1 MQHTHLFMP
10 LALISAMA
18 AVQQVY
24 AADEFIVRDIKID
37 GLVRLTPTNVYGM
50 LPVNAGDRVNDTTI
64 ANAIR
69 ALYATGLF
77 DDIKASQEADVLI
90 FTVVERPLI
99 SKVEFKGN
107 KLIPK
112 EALEEG
118 LKKMGIAEGEVLK
131 KSALQTIETELEQQY
146 MQQGRYDADVKVIT
160 TAKPNNRVDLTVDF
174 VEGKAAKVVDI
185 NIIGNT
191 VFQESEI
198 KQAFAVKESG
208 WSSIVTR
215 NDRYAREKMAA
226 SLEALRALYLNKGY
240 INFNITNSNLNLSE
254 DKKNIFV
261 EVAVEEGEQF
271 KFGETKFLGD
281 ALYKPEEL
289 KALKIYKDGETYSQ
303 EKVNA
308 VKQLLLRKY
317 GNAGYYYAE
326 VNMVPEIN
334 KETKLVDLNYYI
346 NPGQQVT
353 VRRINFMGNTKTAD
367 EVLRREMRQ
376 MEGALAS
383 NEKIDLSKVRLERTG
398 FFKTV
403 DIKPAR
409 IPNVSDQVD
418 LNINVEE
425 QHSGTSTLA
434 VGFSQSGG
442 VTFQAGLSQ
451 TNFLGTGNSVAIDL
465 SRSETQD
472 YYNLSVTDPYFTI
485 DGVRRGYNMY
495 YRKTKLDD
503 NYNVNNYVTDSLGGG
518 ITFGYPI
525 DENQSISAG
534 LNIDQTDVTTGP
546 YVSTYVRDYLLANG
560 GKAKGQGKYCSTD
573 KLMSQRE
580 IEKARDGVNYV
591 EPNPIPAGYDDA
603 LCVNTAN
610 ANADVGFTPFDNQFG
625 GDFLTYNLN
634 LGWSFNTLNRP
645 VFPTNGM
652 SHRVNAEIALP
663 GSDVE
668 YQKLTY
674 DAQAFLPLPYD
685 FVLRGYGKLGY
696 GNDLPFY
703 KNFYA
708 GGFGSVRGYDNST
721 LGPKYPAVTNNESRN
736 IDYNPEEVG
745 GNALIQ
751 FGAELAL
758 PLPFKGDWTRQ
769 VRPVLFAEG
778 AQVFDTQ
785 CSIPSGKLYLAGTPT
800 DPGVDA
806 KKYCEDNFGF
816 DAENMRYSVGVGFTW
831 ITMIGPLSLS
841 YAYPLNDKPGDQTKN
856 IQFEIGRTF

>member
-10 LALISAMA
+10 LALVSAMA
-18 AVQQVY
+18 VAQQVY
-24 AADEFIVRDIKID
+24 AAEDFIVQDIKFD
-37 GLVRLTPTNVYGM
+37 GLVRLTPENVYG
-50 LPVNAGDRVNDTTI
+50 LVPINSGDRVNDPII

-69 ALYATGLF
+69 SLYASGLF
-77 DDIKASQEADVLI
+77 DDIKAVQQGNTLV
-90 FTVVERPLI
+90 FQVVERPVI
-99 SKVEFKGN
+99 SKIELKGN

-118 LKKMGIAEGEVLK
+118 LKKMGLAEGEVLK
-131 KSALQTIETELEQQY
+131 KSALQTVETELEQQY
-146 MQQGRYDADVKVIT
+146 MQQGRYDADIT
-160 TAKPNNRVDLTVDF
+160 VTTTPRPNNRVEVLIDF
-174 VEGKAAKVVDI
+174 VEGKAAKVFDI

-191 VFQESEI
+191 VFKESDI
-198 KQAFAVKESG
+198 KQAFTVKESG
-208 WSSIVTR
+208 WSSVISR

-226 SLEALRALYLNKGY
+226 SLEALRAMYLNRGY
-240 INFNITNSNLNLSE
+240 INFNITNSSLNLSE
-254 DKKNIFV
+254 DKKNVFI
-261 EVAVEEGEQF
+261 EVSVNEGEQF
-271 KFGETKFLGD
+271 KFGQTKFLGD

-289 KALKIYKDGETYSQ
+289 QALQLYKEGDTYSQ
-303 EKVNA
+303 ERVNA

-326 VNMVPEIN
+326 VNVVPQIN
-334 KETKLVDLNYYI
+334 NETKQVDLNYYI

-353 VRRINFMGNTKTAD
+353 VRRINFTGNSKTAD

-376 MEGALAS
+376 MESALAS

-403 DIKPAR
+403 DIKPVR
-409 IPNVSDQVD
+409 IPGSPDQID
-418 LNINVEE
+418 LNVAVEE

-451 TNFLGTGNSVAIDL
+451 TNFLGTGNSVSIDL

-472 YYNLSVTDPYFTI
+472 YYNLSVMDPYFTI
-485 DGVRRGYNMY
+485 DGVRRGYNLY

-503 NYNVNNYVTDSLGGG
+503 DYNVNNYVTDSLGGG
-518 ITFGYPI
+518 INFGYPI
-525 DENQSISAG
+525 DENQSVSLG
-534 LNIDQTDVTTGP
+534 LNIDQTEVTTGP
-546 YVSTYVRDYLLANG
+546 YVSTYVADYLERNG
-560 GKAKGQGKYCSTD
+560 GKETKTGEYCEPILDAEGNPTEDCRNIPYGQEFK
-573 KLMSQRE
+573 
-580 IEKARDGVNYV
+580 
-591 EPNPIPAGYDDA
+591 
-603 LCVNTAN
+603 
-610 ANADVGFTPFDNQFG
+610 

-634 LGWSFNTLNRP
+634 LGWSYNTLNRP
-645 VFPTNGM
+645 MFPTTGM

-674 DAQAFLPLPYD
+674 DAQAFFPLGKD
-685 FVLRGYGKLGY
+685 FVLRGYGRLGY

-708 GGFGSVRGYDNST
+708 GGYGSVRGYENST
-721 LGPKYPAVTNNESRN
+721 LGPKYPGVYFSDIGRTDPS
-736 IDYNPEEVG
+736 PEEVG
-745 GNALIQ
+745 GNALVQ
-751 FGAELAL
+751 FGTELVL
-758 PLPFKGDWTRQ
+758 PVPFKGDWARQ

-785 CSIPSGKLYLAGTPT
+785 CDVSNDNIFVNGSSISGKQ
-800 DPGVDA
+800 
-806 KKYCEDNFGF
+806 YCKDNFGF
-816 DAENMRYSVGVGFTW
+816 DAGNMRYSVGAGFTW

-841 YAYPLNDKPGDQTKN
+841 YAYPLNDKDGDETQN
-856 IQFEIGRTF
+856 VQFEIGRTF

>member
-18 AVQQVY
+18 TVQQVY
-24 AADEFIVRDIKID
+24 AAEDYIVRDIKVD
-37 GLVRLTPTNVYGM
+37 GLVRLTPANVYGM
-50 LPVNAGDRVNDTTI
+50 IPLNSGDRVSDAAL

-69 ALYATGLF
+69 SLYATGLF
-77 DDIKASQEADVLI
+77 DDIKTEKQGDTLV
-90 FTVVERPLI
+90 FKVVERPLI

-118 LKKMGIAEGEVLK
+118 LKKMGITEGEVLK
-131 KSALQTIETELEQQY
+131 KSALQTVESELEQQY
-146 MQQGRYDADVKVIT
+146 MQQGRYDADVKVVT
-160 TAKPNNRVDLTVDF
+160 TAKPNNRVDLTIEF

-191 VFQESEI
+191 VFKESEI
-198 KQAFAVKESG
+198 EQAFAVKESG
-208 WSSIVTR
+208 WTSIISR

-226 SLEALRALYLNKGY
+226 SLESLRALYLNKGY
-240 INFNITNSNLNLSE
+240 INFNINHSSLNLSE

-261 EVAVEEGEQF
+261 EVSVDEGEQF

-281 ALYKPEEL
+281 ALYTPAEL
-289 KALKIYKDGETYSQ
+289 KALQIYKDGDIYSQ

-326 VNMVPEIN
+326 VNVVPQID
-334 KETKLVDLNYYI
+334 KETHLVDLNYYV

-353 VRRINFMGNTKTAD
+353 VRRINFTGNTKTAD

-409 IPNVSDQVD
+409 VPNTADQVD

-451 TNFLGTGNSVAIDL
+451 TNFMGTGNSVAIDL

-495 YRKTKLDD
+495 YRKTKLDED
-503 NYNVNNYVTDSLGGG
+503 YNVNNYVTDSFGGG
-518 ITFGYPI
+518 INFGYPI

-534 LNIDQTDVTTGP
+534 LNIDQTEVTTGP
-546 YVSTYVRDYLLANG
+546 YVSTYVRDYLLAHG
-560 GKAKGQGKYCSTD
+560 GKATGKAEDVCIGT
-573 KLMSQRE
+573 
-580 IEKARDGVNYV
+580 IENLYED
-591 EPNPIPAGYDDA
+591 
-603 LCVNTAN
+603 TAN
-610 ANADVGFTPFDNQFG
+610 PTKITGTKCNGQTVDYDNEFN

-634 LGWSFNTLNRP
+634 LGWSYNTLNRP
-645 VFPTNGM
+645 VFPTSGM
-652 SHRVNAEIALP
+652 SHRVNGEIALP

-674 DAQAFLPLPYD
+674 DAQAYFPLGKD

-721 LGPKYPAVTNNESRN
+721 LGPKYPGVTYSESRSK
-736 IDYNPEEVG
+736 DYDFEEVG

-751 FGAELAL
+751 FGTELAL

-769 VRPVLFAEG
+769 VRPVIFAEG

-785 CSIPSGKLYLAGTPT
+785 CDVPSGQLYMTGSKT
-800 DPGVDA
+800 DAGVDA
-806 KKYCEDNFGF
+806 KQYCKDNFGF
-816 DAENMRYSVGVGFTW
+816 ELDNMRYSVGVGFTW

-841 YAYPLNDKPGDQTKN
+841 YAYPLNDKEGDETKN

>member
-10 LALISAMA
+10 LALVSAMA
-18 AVQQVY
+18 ATQQVY
-24 AADEFIVRDIKID
+24 AADEFIARDIKID
-37 GLVRLTPTNVYGM
+37 GLVRLTPANVYGM
-50 LPVNAGDRVNDTTI
+50 IPVNSGDRVNEAVL

-69 ALYATGLF
+69 SLYATGLF
-77 DDIKASQEADVLI
+77 DDIQASREADTLV
-90 FTVVERPLI
+90 FKVVERPII

-112 EALEEG
+112 EALEDG
-118 LKKMGIAEGEVLK
+118 LKKMGVAEGEVLK
-131 KSALQTIETELEQQY
+131 KSALQTLESELEQQY
-146 MQQGRYDADVKVIT
+146 MQQGRYDADVRVIT
-160 TAKPNNRVDLTVDF
+160 TARPNNRVDLTVEF

-191 VFQESEI
+191 VFKESDI
-198 KQAFAVKESG
+198 KQAFAVKESS

-240 INFNITNSNLNLSE
+240 INFNITNSSLNLSE
-254 DKKNIFV
+254 DKKHIFV
-261 EVAVEEGEQF
+261 EVSVDEGEQF
-271 KFGETKFLGD
+271 KFGKSKFLGD

-289 KALKIYKDGETYSQ
+289 TALQIYKDGETYSQ

-326 VNMVPEIN
+326 VNIVPQID

-353 VRRINFMGNTKTAD
+353 VRRINFAGNSKTAD

-383 NEKIDLSKVRLERTG
+383 NEKIGLSKVRLERTG

-403 DIKPAR
+403 DVKPVR
-409 IPNVSDQVD
+409 IPNVPDQID
-418 LNINVEE
+418 LNVNVEE

-451 TNFLGTGNSVAIDL
+451 TNFLGTGNAVSIDL

-503 NYNVNNYVTDSLGGG
+503 NYNVNNYVTDSFGGG
-518 ITFGYPI
+518 INFGYPI

-534 LNIDQTDVTTGP
+534 LNIDQTEVTTGNR
-546 YVSTYVRDYLLANG
+546 VSTYIRDYLLENG
-560 GKAKGQGKYCSTD
+560 GKEIGSSNYCVDNNDPCTTE
-573 KLMSQRE
+573 L
-580 IEKARDGVNYV
+580 KADR
-591 EPNPIPAGYDDA
+591 
-603 LCVNTAN
+603 
-610 ANADVGFTPFDNQFG
+610 FS
-625 GDFLTYNLN
+625 GDYLTYNLN
-634 LGWSFNTLNRP
+634 LGWSYNTLNRP
-645 VFPTNGM
+645 IFPTNGM

-668 YQKLTY
+668 FQKVTY
-674 DAQAFLPLPYD
+674 DAQAYFPLGKD
-685 FVLRGYGKLGY
+685 FVLRGYGKLGF

-708 GGFGSVRGYDNST
+708 GGYGSVRGYDNST
-721 LGPKYPAVTNNESRN
+721 LGPKYDSVYAEHNSLENY
-736 IDYNPEEVG
+736 DLEEVG
-745 GNALIQ
+745 GNALVQ
-751 FGAELAL
+751 FGTELAL
-758 PLPFKGDWTRQ
+758 PVPFKGDWTRQ
-769 VRPVLFAEG
+769 VRPVIFAEG

-785 CSIPSGKLYLAGTPT
+785 CDISSSADLR
-800 DPGVDA
+800 
-806 KKYCEDNFGF
+806 KYCKDNYGF
-816 DAENMRYSVGVGFTW
+816 DFGEMRYSVGVGFTW

-841 YAYPLNDKPGDQTKN
+841 YAYPLNDKDGDDTKN

>member
-10 LALISAMA
+10 LALVSAMA
-18 AVQQVY
+18 VAQQAY
-24 AADEFIVRDIKID
+24 AADEFTVQDIKFD
-37 GLVRLTPTNVYGM
+37 GLVRLTPENVSG
-50 LPVNAGDRVNDTTI
+50 LVPINSGDRVNDPI
-64 ANAIR
+64 ISNAIR
-69 ALYATGLF
+69 SLYASGLF
-77 DDIKASQEADVLI
+77 DDIKAVQDGNTLV
-90 FTVVERPLI
+90 FQVVERPVI
-99 SKVEFKGN
+99 SKIELKGN

-118 LKKMGIAEGEVLK
+118 LKKMGLAEGEVLK
-131 KSALQTIETELEQQY
+131 KSALQTVETELEQQY
-146 MQQGRYDADVKVIT
+146 MQQGRYDADVTVKT
-160 TAKPNNRVDLTVDF
+160 TPKPNNRVDLLIEF
-174 VEGKAAKVVDI
+174 VEGKAAKVFDI

-191 VFQESEI
+191 VFKEDDI
-198 KQAFAVKESG
+198 KQAFAIKESS
-208 WSSIVTR
+208 WNSIISR

-226 SLEALRALYLNKGY
+226 SLEALRAMYLNRGY
-240 INFNITNSNLNLSE
+240 INFEINNSSLNLSE
-254 DKKNIFV
+254 DKKHVFI
-261 EVAVEEGEQF
+261 EVSVDEGEQF
-271 KFGETKFLGD
+271 KFGETKYLGD
-281 ALYKPEEL
+281 ALYAPEEL
-289 KALKIYKDGETYSQ
+289 KVLQLYKDGETYSQ

-317 GNAGYYYAE
+317 GNAGYYFAE
-326 VNMVPEIN
+326 VNVVPEIN
-334 KETKLVDLNYYI
+334 KETKLVNLNYYI

-353 VRRINFMGNTKTAD
+353 VRRINFSGNTKTAD

-376 MEGALAS
+376 MESALAS

-409 IPNVSDQVD
+409 IPGSPDQID
-418 LNINVEE
+418 LNVAVEE

-451 TNFLGTGNSVAIDL
+451 TNFLGTGNSVSIDL

-485 DGVRRGYNMY
+485 DGVRRGYNLY

-503 NYNVNNYVTDSLGGG
+503 DYNVNNYVTDSLGGG
-518 ITFGYPI
+518 INFGYPI
-525 DENQSISAG
+525 DENQSLSFG
-534 LNIDQTDVTTGP
+534 LNIDQTEVTTGP
-546 YVSTYVRDYLLANG
+546 YVSTYVADYLERNG
-560 GKAKGQGKYCSTD
+560 GKETKSGEYCPESLEPI
-573 KLMSQRE
+573 K
-580 IEKARDGVNYV
+580 DGEGNIIGY
-591 EPNPIPAGYDDA
+591 EPCTNPIPYGQE
-603 LCVNTAN
+603 
-610 ANADVGFTPFDNQFG
+610 FK

-634 LGWSFNTLNRP
+634 LGWSYNTLNRP
-645 VFPTNGM
+645 MFPTTGM

-668 YQKLTY
+668 YQKVTY
-674 DAQAFLPLPYD
+674 DAQAYFPLGKN
-685 FVLRGYGKLGY
+685 FVARGYGKLGY

-708 GGFGSVRGYDNST
+708 GGFGSVRGFENST
-721 LGPKYPAVTNNESRN
+721 LGPKYPGVYFSDTGQ
-736 IDYNPEEVG
+736 IDYSPEEVG
-745 GNALIQ
+745 GNALVQ

-758 PLPFKGDWTRQ
+758 PVPFKGDWARQ
-769 VRPVLFAEG
+769 VRPVIFAEG

-785 CSIPSGKLYLAGTPT
+785 CDVSNDNIFVNGSSVSGKQ
-800 DPGVDA
+800 
-806 KKYCEDNFGF
+806 YCKDNFGF
-816 DAENMRYSVGVGFTW
+816 ELDNMRYSVGVGFTW

-841 YAYPLNDKPGDQTKN
+841 YAYPLNEKPGDDTKN

>member
-18 AVQQVY
+18 TVQQVY
-24 AADEFIVRDIKID
+24 AAEDYIVRDIKVD
-37 GLVRLTPTNVYGM
+37 GLVRLTPANVYGM
-50 LPVNAGDRVNDTTI
+50 IPLNSGDRVSDAAL

-69 ALYATGLF
+69 SLYATGLF
-77 DDIKASQEADVLI
+77 DDIKTEKQGDTLV
-90 FTVVERPLI
+90 FKVVERPLI

-118 LKKMGIAEGEVLK
+118 LKKMGITEGEVLK
-131 KSALQTIETELEQQY
+131 KSALQTVESELEQQY
-146 MQQGRYDADVKVIT
+146 MQQGRYDADVKVVT
-160 TAKPNNRVDLTVDF
+160 TAKPNNRVDLTIEF

-191 VFQESEI
+191 VFKESEI
-198 KQAFAVKESG
+198 EQAFAVKESG
-208 WSSIVTR
+208 WTSIISR

-226 SLEALRALYLNKGY
+226 SLESLRALYLNKGY
-240 INFNITNSNLNLSE
+240 INFNINHSSLNLSE

-261 EVAVEEGEQF
+261 EVSVDEGEQF

-281 ALYKPEEL
+281 ALYTPAEL
-289 KALKIYKDGETYSQ
+289 KALQIYKDGDIYSQ

-326 VNMVPEIN
+326 VNVVPQID
-334 KETKLVDLNYYI
+334 KETHLVDLNYYV

-353 VRRINFMGNTKTAD
+353 VRRINFTGNTKTAD

-409 IPNVSDQVD
+409 VPNTADQVD

-442 VTFQAGLSQ
+442 ITFQAGLSQ
-451 TNFLGTGNSVAIDL
+451 TNFMGTGNSVAIDL
-465 SRSETQD
+465 SRSQTQD

-495 YRKTKLDD
+495 YRKTKLDED
-503 NYNVNNYVTDSLGGG
+503 YNVNNYVTDSFGGG
-518 ITFGYPI
+518 INFGYPI

-534 LNIDQTDVTTGP
+534 LNIDQTEVTTGP
-546 YVSTYVRDYLLANG
+546 YVSTYVRDYLLAHG
-560 GKAKGQGKYCSTD
+560 GKATGKAEDVCIGTIENLYEDPADPTKITGTKCNGQTVD
-573 KLMSQRE
+573 
-580 IEKARDGVNYV
+580 
-591 EPNPIPAGYDDA
+591 YD
-603 LCVNTAN
+603 NEFN
-610 ANADVGFTPFDNQFG
+610 

-634 LGWSFNTLNRP
+634 LGWSYNTLNRP
-645 VFPTNGM
+645 VFPTSGM
-652 SHRVNAEIALP
+652 SHRVNGEIALP

-674 DAQAFLPLPYD
+674 DAQAYFPLGKD

-721 LGPKYPAVTNNESRN
+721 LGPKYPGVTYSESDDV
-736 IDYNPEEVG
+736 DYDPEEVG

-751 FGAELAL
+751 FGTELAL
-758 PLPFKGDWTRQ
+758 PLPFKGYWTRQ

-785 CSIPSGKLYLAGTPT
+785 CNVSSSTIYVNGA
-800 DPGVDA
+800 DVDS
-806 KKYCEDNFGF
+806 KQYCKDNFGF
-816 DAENMRYSVGVGFTW
+816 DVDNMRYSVGVGFTW

-841 YAYPLNDKPGDQTKN
+841 YAYPLNDKDGDETKN

>member
-10 LALISAMA
+10 LALVSAMA
-18 AVQQVY
+18 VAQQVY
-24 AADEFIVRDIKID
+24 AADEFVVQDIKFD
-37 GLVRLTPTNVYGM
+37 GLVRLTPENVYG
-50 LPVNAGDRVNDTTI
+50 LVPINSGDRVNDPII

-69 ALYATGLF
+69 SLYASGLF
-77 DDIKASQEADVLI
+77 DDIKATQAGNTLV
-90 FTVVERPLI
+90 FQVVERPVI
-99 SKVEFKGN
+99 SKIELKGN

-118 LKKMGIAEGEVLK
+118 LKKMGLAEGEVLK
-131 KSALQTIETELEQQY
+131 KSALQTVETELEQQY
-146 MQQGRYDADVKVIT
+146 MQQGRYDADITVKT
-160 TAKPNNRVDLTVDF
+160 TPKPNNRVDLLIEF
-174 VEGKAAKVVDI
+174 VEGKAAKVFDI

-191 VFQESEI
+191 VFKEDEI
-198 KQAFAVKESG
+198 KQAFAIKESS
-208 WSSIVTR
+208 WNSIISR

-226 SLEALRALYLNKGY
+226 SLEALRAMYLNRGY
-240 INFNITNSNLNLSE
+240 INFNINNSSLNLSE
-254 DKKNIFV
+254 DKKNVFI
-261 EVAVEEGEQF
+261 EVSVDEGEQF

-281 ALYKPEEL
+281 ALYSPDEL
-289 KALKIYKDGETYSQ
+289 KVLQLYKDGEIYSQ

-317 GNAGYYYAE
+317 GNAGYYFAE
-326 VNMVPEIN
+326 VNVVPEIN
-334 KETKLVDLNYYI
+334 KDTKLVDLNYYI

-353 VRRINFMGNTKTAD
+353 VRRINFTGNNKTAD

-376 MEGALAS
+376 MESALAS

-398 FFKTV
+398 FFKSV

-409 IPNVSDQVD
+409 IPGSPDQID
-418 LNINVEE
+418 LNVAVEE

-451 TNFLGTGNSVAIDL
+451 TNFLGTGNSVSVDL

-485 DGVRRGYNMY
+485 DGVRRGYNLY

-503 NYNVNNYVTDSLGGG
+503 DYNVNNYVTDSFGGG
-518 ITFGYPI
+518 INFGYPI
-525 DENQSISAG
+525 DENQSISFG

-560 GKAKGQGKYCSTD
+560 GKETGNPGRYCPDGLWNETDRTCGTNDQGWESFPDEFK
-573 KLMSQRE
+573 
-580 IEKARDGVNYV
+580 
-591 EPNPIPAGYDDA
+591 
-603 LCVNTAN
+603 
-610 ANADVGFTPFDNQFG
+610 

-634 LGWSFNTLNRP
+634 LGWSYNTLNRP
-645 VFPTNGM
+645 IFPTTGF
-652 SHRVNAEIALP
+652 SHRINGEIALP

-674 DAQAFLPLPYD
+674 DAQAYFPLGKN
-685 FVLRGYGKLGY
+685 FVVRGYGKLGY

-708 GGFGSVRGYDNST
+708 GGFGSVRGYENST
-721 LGPKYPAVTNNESRN
+721 LGPKYPGVTYNESRTR
-736 IDYNPEEVG
+736 DYDPEEVG
-745 GNALIQ
+745 GNALVQ
-751 FGAELAL
+751 FGTELVL
-758 PLPFKGDWTRQ
+758 PVPFKGDWARQ

-785 CSIPSGKLYLAGTPT
+785 CDVPSGNLYLNGRN
-800 DPGVDA
+800 DPGVSA
-806 KKYCEDNFGF
+806 KQYCKDNFGF
-816 DAENMRYSVGVGFTW
+816 ELDNMRYSVGAGFTW

-841 YAYPLNDKPGDQTKN
+841 YAYPLNDKEGDDTKSV
-856 IQFEIGRTF
+856 QFEIGRTF

>member
-10 LALISAMA
+10 LALVSAMA
-18 AVQQVY
+18 ATQQVY
-24 AADEFIVRDIKID
+24 AADEFIARDIKID
-37 GLVRLTPTNVYGM
+37 GLVRLTPANVYGM
-50 LPVNAGDRVNDTTI
+50 IPVNSGDRVNEAVL

-69 ALYATGLF
+69 SLYATGLF
-77 DDIKASQEADVLI
+77 DDIQASREADTLV
-90 FTVVERPLI
+90 FKVVERPII

-112 EALEEG
+112 EALEDG
-118 LKKMGIAEGEVLK
+118 LKKMGVAEGEVLK
-131 KSALQTIETELEQQY
+131 KSALQTLESELEQQY
-146 MQQGRYDADVKVIT
+146 MQQGRYDADVRVIT
-160 TAKPNNRVDLTVDF
+160 TARPNNRVDLTVEF

-191 VFQESEI
+191 VFKESDI
-198 KQAFAVKESG
+198 KQAFAVKESS

-240 INFNITNSNLNLSE
+240 INFNITNSSLNLSE
-254 DKKNIFV
+254 DKKHIFV
-261 EVAVEEGEQF
+261 EVSVDEGEQF
-271 KFGETKFLGD
+271 KFGESKFLGD

-289 KALKIYKDGETYSQ
+289 TALKIYKDGETYSQ

-326 VNMVPEIN
+326 VNIVPQID

-353 VRRINFMGNTKTAD
+353 VRRINFAGNSKTAD

-403 DIKPAR
+403 DVKPVR
-409 IPNVSDQVD
+409 IPNVPDQID
-418 LNINVEE
+418 LNVNVEE

-451 TNFLGTGNSVAIDL
+451 TNFLGTGNSVSIDL

-503 NYNVNNYVTDSLGGG
+503 NYNVNNYVTDSFGGG
-518 ITFGYPI
+518 INFGYPI

-534 LNIDQTDVTTGP
+534 LNIDQTEVTTGP
-546 YVSTYVRDYLLANG
+546 YVSTYVADYLERHGGKETKSDEYCPDDLVPIKDANG
-560 GKAKGQGKYCSTD
+560 DVVGY
-573 KLMSQRE
+573 
-580 IEKARDGVNYV
+580 
-591 EPNPIPAGYDDA
+591 EPCANPIPYGKE
-603 LCVNTAN
+603 
-610 ANADVGFTPFDNQFG
+610 FK

-634 LGWSFNTLNRP
+634 LGWSYNTLNRP
-645 VFPTNGM
+645 IFPTNGM

-668 YQKLTY
+668 FQKVTY
-674 DAQAFLPLPYD
+674 DAQAYMPLGHD
-685 FVLRGYGKLGY
+685 FVLRGYGKLGF

-708 GGFGSVRGYDNST
+708 GGYGSVRGYDNST
-721 LGPKYPAVTNNESRN
+721 LGPKYPGVYFSDTSQTDRS
-736 IDYNPEEVG
+736 PEEVG
-745 GNALIQ
+745 GNALVQ
-751 FGAELAL
+751 FGTELAL
-758 PLPFKGDWTRQ
+758 PVPFKGDWTRQ
-769 VRPVLFAEG
+769 VRPVIFAEG

-785 CSIPSGKLYLAGTPT
+785 CNVSDSNIFVNGAS
-800 DPGVDA
+800 VNA
-806 KKYCEDNFGF
+806 KQYCKDNYGF
-816 DAENMRYSVGVGFTW
+816 DFGEMRYSVGVGFTW

-841 YAYPLNDKPGDQTKN
+841 YAYPLNDKQGDDTKN

>member
-10 LALISAMA
+10 LALVSAMA

-37 GLVRLTPTNVYGM
+37 GLVRLTPANVYTM
-50 LPVNAGDRVNDTTI
+50 LPVHSGDRVDDQAISNS
-64 ANAIR
+64 IR
-69 ALYATGLF
+69 ALYASGMF
-77 DDIKASQEADVLI
+77 DDIKASKQGDTLV

-99 SKVEFKGN
+99 SKIELKGN

-118 LKKMGIAEGEVLK
+118 LKKMGLAEGEVLK
-131 KSALQTIETELEQQY
+131 KSTLQTVESELEQQY
-146 MQQGRYDADVKVIT
+146 VQQGRYDADVKVTT
-160 TAKPNNRVDLTVDF
+160 TAKPNNRVDLLLEF
-174 VEGKAAKVVDI
+174 NEGKAAKVVDI
-185 NIIGNT
+185 NVIGNT
-191 VFQESEI
+191 VFSDSDIQ
-198 KQAFAVKESG
+198 QAFAVKESS
-208 WSSIVTR
+208 WSSIVSR

-226 SLEALRALYLNKGY
+226 SLEALRALYLNAGY
-240 INFNITNSNLNLSE
+240 INFDITNSSLNLSE
-254 DKKNIFV
+254 DKKRIFI
-261 EVAVEEGEQF
+261 EVSVNEGEQF

-289 KALKIYKDGETYSQ
+289 KAMQIYKDGATYSQ

-326 VNMVPEIN
+326 VNVVPQIN
-334 KETKLVDLNYYI
+334 NETRVVDLNYYI

-353 VRRINFMGNTKTAD
+353 VRRINFTGNTKTSD

-398 FFKTV
+398 YFKTV
-403 DIKPAR
+403 DIKPTR
-409 IPNVSDQVD
+409 IPNMPDQVD
-418 LNINVEE
+418 LNVNVEE

-434 VGFSQSGG
+434 VGYSQSGG

-451 TNFLGTGNSVAIDL
+451 TNFMGTGNSVAIDL

-495 YRKTKLDD
+495 YRKTKLDSD
-503 NYNVNNYVTDSLGGG
+503 YNVNNYVTDSLGGG
-518 ITFGYPI
+518 INFGYPI

-546 YVSTYVRDYLLANG
+546 YVSTYVRDYLLAHG
-560 GKAKGQGKYCSTD
+560 GKVK
-573 KLMSQRE
+573 
-580 IEKARDGVNYV
+580 
-591 EPNPIPAGYDDA
+591 
-603 LCVNTAN
+603 NTATYCLVDLTE
-610 ANADVGFTPFDNQFG
+610 ANNYTCPDGSVSNPYDSEFT
-625 GDFLTYNLN
+625 GDFLTYNFT
-634 LGWSFNTLNRP
+634 LGWSYNTLNRP
-645 VFPTNGM
+645 QFPTSGQ

-668 YQKLTY
+668 YQKITY
-674 DAQAFLPLPYD
+674 DAQAFLPLGKD

-708 GGFGSVRGYDNST
+708 GGYGSVRGYDNST
-721 LGPKYPAVTNNESRN
+721 LGPKYDGVYYTETGQTDPS
-736 IDYNPEEVG
+736 PEEVG
-745 GNALIQ
+745 GNALVQ
-751 FGAELAL
+751 FGTELAL

-785 CSIPSGKLYLAGTPT
+785 CDVFTT
-800 DPGVDA
+800 DAA
-806 KKYCEDNFGF
+806 KQTCKDEYGF
-816 DAENMRYSVGVGFTW
+816 DLGNMRYSVGVGFTW

-841 YAYPLNDKPGDQTKN
+841 YAFPLNDKPGDETKE

>member
-18 AVQQVY
+18 TVQQVY
-24 AADEFIVRDIKID
+24 AAEDYIVRDIKVD
-37 GLVRLTPTNVYGM
+37 GLVRLTPANVYGM
-50 LPVNAGDRVNDTTI
+50 IPLNSGDRVSDAAL

-69 ALYATGLF
+69 SLYATGLF
-77 DDIKASQEADVLI
+77 DDIKTEKQGDTLV
-90 FTVVERPLI
+90 FKVVERPLI

-118 LKKMGIAEGEVLK
+118 LKKMGITEGEVLK
-131 KSALQTIETELEQQY
+131 KSALQTVESELEQQY
-146 MQQGRYDADVKVIT
+146 MQQGRYDADVKVVT
-160 TAKPNNRVDLTVDF
+160 TAKPNNRVDLTIEF

-191 VFQESEI
+191 VFKESEI
-198 KQAFAVKESG
+198 EQAFAVKESG
-208 WSSIVTR
+208 WTSIISR

-226 SLEALRALYLNKGY
+226 SLESLRALYLNKGY
-240 INFNITNSNLNLSE
+240 INFNINHSSLNLSE

-261 EVAVEEGEQF
+261 EVSVDEGEQF

-281 ALYKPEEL
+281 ALYTPAEL
-289 KALKIYKDGETYSQ
+289 KALQIYKDGDIYSQ

-326 VNMVPEIN
+326 VNVVPQID
-334 KETKLVDLNYYI
+334 KETHLVDLNYYV

-353 VRRINFMGNTKTAD
+353 VRRINFTGNTKTAD

-409 IPNVSDQVD
+409 VPNTADQVD
-418 LNINVEE
+418 LNINVKE

-442 VTFQAGLSQ
+442 ITFQAGLSQ
-451 TNFLGTGNSVAIDL
+451 TNFMGTGNSVAIDL
-465 SRSETQD
+465 SRSQTQD

-495 YRKTKLDD
+495 YRKTKLDED
-503 NYNVNNYVTDSLGGG
+503 YNVNNYVTDSFGGG
-518 ITFGYPI
+518 INFGYPI

-534 LNIDQTDVTTGP
+534 LNIDQTEVTTGP
-546 YVSTYVRDYLLANG
+546 YVSTYVRDYLLAHG
-560 GKAKGQGKYCSTD
+560 GKATGKAEDVCIGTIENLYEDPADPTKITGTKCNGQTVD
-573 KLMSQRE
+573 
-580 IEKARDGVNYV
+580 
-591 EPNPIPAGYDDA
+591 YD
-603 LCVNTAN
+603 NEFN
-610 ANADVGFTPFDNQFG
+610 

-634 LGWSFNTLNRP
+634 LGWSYNTLNRP
-645 VFPTNGM
+645 VFPTSGM
-652 SHRVNAEIALP
+652 SHRVNGEIALP

-674 DAQAFLPLPYD
+674 DAQAYFPLGKD

-721 LGPKYPAVTNNESRN
+721 LGPKYPGVTYSESDDV
-736 IDYNPEEVG
+736 DYDPEEVG

-751 FGAELAL
+751 FGTELAL

-785 CSIPSGKLYLAGTPT
+785 CNVSSSTIYVNGA
-800 DPGVDA
+800 DVDS
-806 KKYCEDNFGF
+806 KQYCKDNFGF
-816 DAENMRYSVGVGFTW
+816 DVYNMRYSVGVGFTW

-841 YAYPLNDKPGDQTKN
+841 YAYPLNDKDGDETKN

>member
-10 LALISAMA
+10 LALVSAMA

-24 AADEFIVRDIKID
+24 AADEFIVRDIQID
-37 GLVRLTPTNVYGM
+37 GLVRLTPANVYGM
-50 LPVNAGDRVNDTTI
+50 IPVNSGDRVNDATI

-69 ALYATGLF
+69 SLYATGLF
-77 DDIKASQEADVLI
+77 DDIKAAQQGDTLV
-90 FTVVERPLI
+90 FQVVERPII

-118 LKKMGIAEGEVLK
+118 LKKMGVAEGEVLK
-131 KSALQTIETELEQQY
+131 KSALQTLESELEQQY

-160 TAKPNNRVDLTVDF
+160 TARPNNRVDLTIEF
-174 VEGKAAKVVDI
+174 IEGKAAKVFDI

-191 VFQESEI
+191 VFKDSEI

-208 WSSIVTR
+208 WASVISR

-226 SLEALRALYLNKGY
+226 SLEALRALYLNRGY
-240 INFNITNSNLNLSE
+240 INFNINNSSLNLSE
-254 DKKNIFV
+254 DKQHIFI
-261 EVAVEEGEQF
+261 EVSIDEGEQF
-271 KFGETKFLGD
+271 KFGQTKFLGD
-281 ALYKPEEL
+281 ALYAPEEL
-289 KALKIYKDGETYSQ
+289 KALQIYKDGETYSQ

-326 VNMVPEIN
+326 VNVVPQIN
-334 KETKLVDLNYYI
+334 EETKQVDLNYYI

-353 VRRINFMGNTKTAD
+353 VRRINFSGNTKTAD

-376 MEGALAS
+376 MEGTLAS

-403 DIKPAR
+403 DIKPVR
-409 IPNVSDQVD
+409 VPNVPDQVD
-418 LNINVEE
+418 LNVAVEE

-451 TNFLGTGNSVAIDL
+451 TNFLGTGNAVSIDL

-503 NYNVNNYVTDSLGGG
+503 DYNVNNYVTDSFGGG
-518 ITFGYPI
+518 INFGYPI

-534 LNIDQTDVTTGP
+534 LNIDQTEVTTGP

-560 GKAKGQGKYCSTD
+560 GRTTQSEPYCLDANIEVGEKCQNWSDPKGTEFK
-573 KLMSQRE
+573 
-580 IEKARDGVNYV
+580 
-591 EPNPIPAGYDDA
+591 
-603 LCVNTAN
+603 
-610 ANADVGFTPFDNQFG
+610 
-625 GDFLTYNLN
+625 GDFLTYNLS
-634 LGWSFNTLNRP
+634 LGWSYNTLNRP
-645 VFPTNGM
+645 IFPTTGM

-668 YQKLTY
+668 YQKVTY
-674 DAQAFLPLPYD
+674 DAQAYYPLGKD

-703 KNFYA
+703 KNYYA
-708 GGFGSVRGYDNST
+708 GGYGSVRGYDNST
-721 LGPKYPAVTNNESRN
+721 LGPKYDGVYFSDRGQKDPS
-736 IDYNPEEVG
+736 PEEVG
-745 GNALIQ
+745 GNALVQ
-751 FGAELAL
+751 FGTELAL
-758 PLPFKGDWTRQ
+758 PVPFKGDWARQ
-769 VRPVLFAEG
+769 VRPVIFAEG

-785 CSIPSGKLYLAGTPT
+785 CDVQATDAGRQ
-800 DPGVDA
+800 
-806 KKYCEDNFGF
+806 YCKDNYGF
-816 DAENMRYSVGVGFTW
+816 DFGEMRYSVGVGFTW

-841 YAYPLNDKPGDQTKN
+841 YAYPLNEKPGDETKN

>member
-10 LALISAMA
+10 LALVSAMA
-18 AVQQVY
+18 ATQQIY
-24 AADEFIVRDIKID
+24 AADDFVVQDVKVN
-37 GLVRLTPTNVYGM
+37 GLVRLTPESVYGM
-50 LPVNAGDRVNDTTI
+50 LPVTSGDRVSDSSI
-64 ANAIR
+64 ANVIR
-69 ALYATGLF
+69 TLYATGLF
-77 DDIKASQEADVLI
+77 DDIKTSQEGNNLI
-90 FTVVERPLI
+90 FTVVERPVI
-99 SKVEFKGN
+99 SKIELKGN

-118 LKKMGIAEGEVLK
+118 LKKMGLAEGEVLK
-131 KSALQTIETELEQQY
+131 KSALQIVETELEQQY
-146 MQQGRYDADVKVIT
+146 MQQGRYDADVKVTT
-160 TAKPNNRVDLTVDF
+160 TAKPNNRVDLLLEFT
-174 VEGKAAKVVDI
+174 EGKAAKVFDI

-191 VFQESEI
+191 VFKDADI

-208 WSSIVTR
+208 WASVVSR

-226 SLEALRALYLNKGY
+226 SLESLRAMYLNKGY
-240 INFNITNSNLNLSE
+240 INFNITNSSLNLSE
-254 DKKNIFV
+254 DKKNVFI
-261 EVAVEEGEQF
+261 EVSVDEGEQF

-281 ALYKPEEL
+281 ALYSEKDL
-289 KALKIYKDGETYSQ
+289 QALQIYKSDELYSQ

-317 GNAGYYYAE
+317 GNSGYYYAE
-326 VNMVPEIN
+326 VNVVPQIN
-334 KETKLVDLNYYI
+334 NETKQVDLNYYI

-353 VRRINFMGNTKTAD
+353 VRRINFTGNSKTAD
-367 EVLRREMRQ
+367 SVLRREMRQ

-409 IPNVSDQVD
+409 VPNSPDQVD

-495 YRKTKLDD
+495 YRKTKLNND
-503 NYNVNNYVTDSLGGG
+503 YNVNNYVTDSFGGG
-518 ITFGYPI
+518 INFGYPI

-534 LNIDQTDVTTGP
+534 LNIDSTKVTAGA

-560 GKAKGQGKYCSTD
+560 GKTTNTSTYCLVELEKDPTTGEMVCPPGKLSPKYGSAF
-573 KLMSQRE
+573 E
-580 IEKARDGVNYV
+580 
-591 EPNPIPAGYDDA
+591 
-603 LCVNTAN
+603 
-610 ANADVGFTPFDNQFG
+610 

-634 LGWSFNTLNRP
+634 LGWSYNTLNRP
-645 VFPTNGM
+645 MFPTSGM
-652 SHRVNAEIALP
+652 SHRVNAEIAVP

-674 DAQAFLPLPYD
+674 DAQAFFPLGKD

-696 GNDLPFY
+696 GNDLPFF

-721 LGPKYPAVTNNESRN
+721 LGPKYPGVQYSETHQK
-736 IDYNPEEVG
+736 DWDPEEVG
-745 GNALIQ
+745 GNALVQ
-751 FGAELAL
+751 FGTELVL
-758 PLPFKGDWTRQ
+758 PMPFKGDWARQ

-785 CSIPSGKLYLAGTPT
+785 CNVSSEKIYLDATLA
-800 DPGVDA
+800 VDA

-816 DAENMRYSVGVGFTW
+816 DAKNMRYSVGAGFTW

-841 YAYPLNDKPGDQTKN
+841 YAFPLNEKAGDNTKN

>member
-18 AVQQVY
+18 TVQQVY
-24 AADEFIVRDIKID
+24 AAEDYIVRDIKVD
-37 GLVRLTPTNVYGM
+37 GLVRLTPANVYGM
-50 LPVNAGDRVNDTTI
+50 IPLNSGDRVSDAAL

-69 ALYATGLF
+69 SLYATGLF
-77 DDIKASQEADVLI
+77 DDIKTEKQGDTLV
-90 FTVVERPLI
+90 FKVVERPLI

-118 LKKMGIAEGEVLK
+118 LKKMGITEGEVLK
-131 KSALQTIETELEQQY
+131 KSALQTVESELEQQY
-146 MQQGRYDADVKVIT
+146 MQQGRYDADVKVVT
-160 TAKPNNRVDLTVDF
+160 TAKPNNRVDLTIEF

-191 VFQESEI
+191 VFKESEI
-198 KQAFAVKESG
+198 EQAFAVKESG
-208 WSSIVTR
+208 WTSIISR

-226 SLEALRALYLNKGY
+226 SLESLRALYLNKGY
-240 INFNITNSNLNLSE
+240 INFNINHSSLNLSE

-261 EVAVEEGEQF
+261 EVSVDEGEQF

-281 ALYKPEEL
+281 ALYTPAEL
-289 KALKIYKDGETYSQ
+289 KALQIYKDGDIYSQ

-326 VNMVPEIN
+326 VNVVPQID
-334 KETKLVDLNYYI
+334 KETHLVDLNYYV

-353 VRRINFMGNTKTAD
+353 VRRINFTGNTKTAD

-376 MEGALAS
+376 MEGALTS

-409 IPNVSDQVD
+409 VPNTADQVD

-442 VTFQAGLSQ
+442 ITFQAGLSQ
-451 TNFLGTGNSVAIDL
+451 TNFMGTGNSVAIDL

-495 YRKTKLDD
+495 YRKTKLDED
-503 NYNVNNYVTDSLGGG
+503 YNVNNYVTDSFGGG
-518 ITFGYPI
+518 INFGYPI
-525 DENQSISAG
+525 DENQSVSAG
-534 LNIDQTDVTTGP
+534 LNIDQTEVTTGK
-546 YVSTYVRDYLLANG
+546 YVSTYVRDYLLAHG
-560 GKAKGQGKYCSTD
+560 GKATGKAEDVCIGT
-573 KLMSQRE
+573 
-580 IEKARDGVNYV
+580 IENLYED
-591 EPNPIPAGYDDA
+591 
-603 LCVNTAN
+603 TAN
-610 ANADVGFTPFDNQFG
+610 PTKITGTKCNGQTVDYDNEFN

-634 LGWSFNTLNRP
+634 LGWSYNTLNRP
-645 VFPTNGM
+645 VFPTSGM
-652 SHRVNAEIALP
+652 SHRVNGEIALP

-674 DAQAFLPLPYD
+674 DAQAYFPLGKD

-721 LGPKYPAVTNNESRN
+721 LGPKYPGVTYSESRSKDN
-736 IDYNPEEVG
+736 DYEEVG

-751 FGAELAL
+751 FGTELAL

-769 VRPVLFAEG
+769 VRPVIFAEG

-785 CSIPSGKLYLAGTPT
+785 CDVPSGQLYMTGSKT
-800 DPGVDA
+800 DAGVDA
-806 KKYCEDNFGF
+806 KQYCRDNFGF
-816 DAENMRYSVGVGFTW
+816 ELDNMRYSVGVGFTW

-841 YAYPLNDKPGDQTKN
+841 YAYPLNDKDGDETKN

>member
-18 AVQQVY
+18 TVQQVY
-24 AADEFIVRDIKID
+24 AAEDYIVRDIKVD
-37 GLVRLTPTNVYGM
+37 GLVRLTPANVYGM
-50 LPVNAGDRVNDTTI
+50 IPLNSGDRVSDAAL

-69 ALYATGLF
+69 SLYATGLF
-77 DDIKASQEADVLI
+77 DDIKTEKQGDTLV
-90 FTVVERPLI
+90 FKVVERPLI

-118 LKKMGIAEGEVLK
+118 LKKMGITEGEVLK
-131 KSALQTIETELEQQY
+131 KSALQTVESELEQQY
-146 MQQGRYDADVKVIT
+146 MQQGRYDADVKVVT
-160 TAKPNNRVDLTVDF
+160 TAKPNNRVDLTIEF

-191 VFQESEI
+191 VFKESEI
-198 KQAFAVKESG
+198 EQAFAVKESG
-208 WSSIVTR
+208 WTSIISR

-226 SLEALRALYLNKGY
+226 SLESLRALYLNKGY
-240 INFNITNSNLNLSE
+240 INFNINHSSLNLSE

-261 EVAVEEGEQF
+261 EVSVDEGEQF

-281 ALYKPEEL
+281 ALYTPAEL
-289 KALKIYKDGETYSQ
+289 KALQIYKDGDIYSQ

-326 VNMVPEIN
+326 VNVVPQID
-334 KETKLVDLNYYI
+334 KETHLVDLNYYV

-353 VRRINFMGNTKTAD
+353 VRRINFTGNTKTAD

-409 IPNVSDQVD
+409 VPNTADQVD

-442 VTFQAGLSQ
+442 ITFQAGLSQ
-451 TNFLGTGNSVAIDL
+451 TNFMGTGNSVAIDL
-465 SRSETQD
+465 SRSQTQD

-495 YRKTKLDD
+495 YRKTKLDED
-503 NYNVNNYVTDSLGGG
+503 YNVNNYVTDSFGGG
-518 ITFGYPI
+518 INFGYPI

-534 LNIDQTDVTTGP
+534 LNIDQTEVTTGP
-546 YVSTYVRDYLLANG
+546 YVSTYVRDYLLAHG
-560 GKAKGQGKYCSTD
+560 GKATGKAEDVCIGTIENLYEDPADPTKITGTKCNGQTVD
-573 KLMSQRE
+573 
-580 IEKARDGVNYV
+580 
-591 EPNPIPAGYDDA
+591 YD
-603 LCVNTAN
+603 NEFN
-610 ANADVGFTPFDNQFG
+610 

-634 LGWSFNTLNRP
+634 LGWSYNTLNRP
-645 VFPTNGM
+645 VFPTSGM
-652 SHRVNAEIALP
+652 SHRVNGEIALP

-674 DAQAFLPLPYD
+674 DAQAYFPLGKD

-721 LGPKYPAVTNNESRN
+721 LGPKYPGVTYSESHSK
-736 IDYNPEEVG
+736 DYDFEEVG

-751 FGAELAL
+751 FGTELAL

-769 VRPVLFAEG
+769 VRPVIFAEG

-785 CSIPSGKLYLAGTPT
+785 CDVPSGKLYMSGEANDL
-800 DPGVDA
+800 GVDA
-806 KKYCEDNFGF
+806 KQYCKDNFGF
-816 DAENMRYSVGVGFTW
+816 DVSNMRYSVGVGFTW

-841 YAYPLNDKPGDQTKN
+841 YAYPLNDKDGDETKN

>member
-1 MQHTHLFMP
+1 MGMRHTHLLMP
-10 LALISAMA
+10 LALVSAMA
-18 AVQQVY
+18 VVQQAY
-24 AADEFIVRDIKID
+24 AADEFLARDIRID
-37 GLVRLTPTNVYGM
+37 GLVRLTPASIYSM
-50 LPVNAGDRVNDTTI
+50 LPINSGDRVSDPMI
-64 ANAIR
+64 AEAIR
-69 ALYATGLF
+69 TLYASGLF
-77 DDIKASQEADVLI
+77 DDIKTYKEKDVLV
-90 FTVVERPLI
+90 FRVVERPVI
-99 SKVEFKGN
+99 SKLEFKGN

-112 EALEEG
+112 EALEQG
-118 LKKMGIAEGEVLK
+118 LKKMGIAEGEVFK

-146 MQQGRYDADVKVIT
+146 TQQGRYDADVTVET
-160 TAKPNNRVDLTVDF
+160 VARPNNRVELKLNF
-174 VEGKAAKVVDI
+174 NEGTAAKVFDI

-191 VFQESEI
+191 VFSDSDI

-208 WSSIVTR
+208 WASIVTR

-240 INFNITNSNLNLSE
+240 INFNIINSQLNISE
-254 DKKNIFV
+254 DKKHIFI
-261 EVAVEEGEQF
+261 EVSVDEGSQF

-289 KALKIYKDGETYSQ
+289 QALKLYKDGETYSQ

-326 VNMVPEIN
+326 VNVVPDIN
-334 KETKLVDLNYYI
+334 NQTGIVGLNYYI

-353 VRRINFMGNTKTAD
+353 VRRINFTGNSKTAD

-403 DIKPAR
+403 DVKPVR
-409 IPNVSDQVD
+409 VPNSPDEVD
-418 LNINVEE
+418 LNVNVEE
-425 QHSGTSTLA
+425 QHSGTTTLA
-434 VGFSQSGG
+434 VGYSQNGG

-451 TNFLGTGNSVAIDL
+451 TNFMGTGNRVAIDL

-485 DGVRRGYNMY
+485 DGVSRGYNVY
-495 YRKTKLDD
+495 YRKTKLNED
-503 NYNVNNYVTDSLGGG
+503 YNVNNYVTDSIGGSVS
-518 ITFGYPI
+518 FGYPI
-525 DENQSISAG
+525 DENQSLSASLG
-534 LNIDQTDVTTGP
+534 IDQTKVRTGP
-546 YVSTYVRDYLLANG
+546 SVSTYIRDYLLANG
-560 GKAKGQGKYCSTD
+560 GKQTAESTWCPSGKPETQPD
-573 KLMSQRE
+573 PKDPTKT
-580 IEKARDGVNYV
+580 IEVPGTCDG
-591 EPNPIPAGYDDA
+591 
-603 LCVNTAN
+603 
-610 ANADVGFTPFDNQFG
+610 GFRPYGSAFEGT
-625 GDFLTYNLN
+625 FLTYNLN
-634 LGWSFNTLNRP
+634 LGWSYNTLNRP
-645 VFPTNGM
+645 IFPTSGM
-652 SHRVNAEIALP
+652 SHRVGLEIGLP
-663 GSDVE
+663 GSDVD
-668 YQKLTY
+668 YQKMTY
-674 DAQAFLPLPYD
+674 DAQAFKSLWGG

-708 GGFGSVRGYDNST
+708 GGYGSVRGYDNSS
-721 LGPKYPAVTNNESRN
+721 LGPKYPSVIFQETKQN
-736 IDYNPEEVG
+736 DLDPEEVG
-745 GNALIQ
+745 GNALVQ
-751 FGAELAL
+751 FGTELAL

-785 CSIPSGKLYLAGTPT
+785 CDVPKGNVTIDGKE
-800 DPGVDA
+800 VDI
-806 KKYCEDNFGF
+806 KQYCKDNNKLDFG
-816 DAENMRYSVGVGFTW
+816 NMRYSVGVGFTW

-841 YAYPLNDKPGDQTKN
+841 YAFPLNDKKGDDTKS